1 MCIFAGIFLGVM
13 PLSNIEFW
21 PKLNIVLKQFVISK
35 LLNRILRNF
44 VVDKDKLCTC
54 AHLQENF
61 IWLFSKR
68 TAIRTLAK
76 IPSTI
81 SSILLEV
88 KLVEQEWQRS
98 CSIRYLFDSECPN
111 VTQMRQL
118 LIKYGCIWLLP
129 IFNYN
134 FLSDIAHH

>member
-76 IPSTI
+76 TYPVLFRASC
-81 SSILLEV
+81 V
-88 KLVEQEWQRS
+88 KWNWFSRNNREAVQSDIFLTVN
-98 CSIRYLFDSECPN
+98 PN